1 MQVGVRW
8 AGLECVAI
16 QLKTVEDGA
25 VTETARFYTLRCACG
40 TTIELRED
48 EFPGKQFVQ
57 YCGRE
62 ECTWRYPKYRRD
74 LRVESGE
81 QWKRSESELVGS
93 KKHKNYRRA
102 RLKSLLL
109 VTERIVSEAQ
119 TGAINPAELAGA
131 EEMVGEIREELEG
144 KGIRGRG
151 RPRTTP
157 FGRKFTRS
165 VVLSEGVWDWARAEG
180 MGRGLSASQMVAR
193 MVEEKYVEWLAKQRK
208 GKSERT
214 NQ

>member
-8 AGLECVAI
+8 AGLECIAV

-40 TTIELRED
+40 TTIEMRED

-57 YCGRE
+57 YCGRD

-74 LRVESGE
+74 MRVELGE
-81 QWKRSESELVGS
+81 QWKRSESELVGNS
-93 KKHKNYRRA
+93 KAKNYRRA

-109 VTERIVSEAQ
+109 VAERIVSEAKAG
-119 TGAINPAELAGA
+119 TVGEAELAGA
-131 EEMVGEIREELEG
+131 EEIVGEIREEMEQ
-144 KGIRGRG
+144 KGVRGRG

-165 VVLSEGVWDWARAEG
+165 VVLSEGVWDWARSEG
-180 MGRGLSASQMVAR
+180 MGRGLSAAQMAAR
-193 MVEEKYVEWLAKQRK
+193 IVEERYMEWLRKQREERK
-208 GKSERT
+208 ERGKD
-214 NQ
+214 